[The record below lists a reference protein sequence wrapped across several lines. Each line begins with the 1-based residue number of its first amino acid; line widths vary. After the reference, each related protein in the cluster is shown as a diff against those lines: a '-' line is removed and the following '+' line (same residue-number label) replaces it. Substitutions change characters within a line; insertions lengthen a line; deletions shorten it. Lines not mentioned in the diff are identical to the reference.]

1 MNCLKP
7 DHPCYAITFPFVK
20 HPEFGST
27 SSGPPCIQHILP
39 PVTKI
44 PSFYDPVIGISGQPG
59 RFTTRKT
66 GTGRR
71 FDTIRKVWDSKVCV
85 HVKAIT
91 IIG

>member
-7 DHPCYAITFPFVK
+7 DHPCYAITFPFAK
-20 HPEFGST
+20 PIEIGST
-27 SSGPPCIQHILP
+27 SPGPPFIQHILSP
-39 PVTKI
+39 FTKI
-44 PSFYDPVIGISGQPG
+44 PSFYDPVLVISRQPDKPI
-59 RFTTRKT
+59 TRKT

-71 FDTIRKVWDSKVCV
+71 FDTIRKVCGSKVCV